1 MPTETD
7 RLETD
12 ELQVKRHVK
21 MQSPL
26 GRLDVHASANALGV
40 WMKPA
45 GMKGSNGQFG
55 CFIQGGNVCLAWYPT
70 EGAKLPNAITT
81 VGVQLVKADGTPMI
95 IPFTKLAELA
105 ELVLGDA
112 KPKESVHIRTADP
125 ELQQR
130 VRDAIA
136 QESTPE
142 AMAANREQANQQQKI
157 QPNEMKVQMD
167 VRPVADPVLRA
178 SNVKNVTL
186 SINKLYPG
194 QLKRLREFVAELT
207 QSGVQSTEID
217 RPYMG

>member
-1 MPTETD
+1 MPTATD
-7 RLETD
+7 RLELD
-12 ELQVKRHVK
+12 ELQVNRHVK

-40 WMKPA
+40 WMQPA

-70 EGAKLPNAITT
+70 KDSKWPNAITT
-81 VGVQLVKADGTPMI
+81 EGVQLVKTDGTPMI

-105 ELVLGDA
+105 ERVFGDT
-112 KPKESVHIRTADP
+112 KPKESFHIRTEDP
-125 ELQQR
+125 KLRQC

-142 AMAANREQANQQQKI
+142 TMAANREQANQQREI
-157 QPNEMKVQMD
+157 RPNEMRVQMD
-167 VRPVADPVLRA
+167 VRPVANPILRA
-178 SNVKNVTL
+178 SNVSDVTL
-186 SINKLYPG
+186 SIKKLYPG
-194 QLKRLREFVAELT
+194 QVKRLKEFVAELT
-207 QSGVQSTEID
+207 HNGVQSTEID